1 MRKMN
6 RVVEKV
12 NAHVAGLDVH
22 KLRITY
28 CILDREGN
36 EEASGEI
43 AADRESL
50 RAFVEEH
57 VGGREFHFALEA
69 SGYAIW
75 VYDLL
80 VEACGRERVHV
91 AHAAHVRA
99 IANSPRKN
107 DANDAYWLAYL
118 THERR
123 LPEARLPAGE
133 LRELRLATRHRI
145 RIVRRQTGLKA
156 RIRGVLAQV
165 GYRIAHKLDSRR
177 GRARMEEVLASGE
190 LTATRTECLRDLVE
204 EMDRQEELV
213 RKWEERI
220 GKLVESLPEVEAM
233 RREIPGFG
241 AVIAPAVYAETGDPR
256 RFSSAKA
263 LGGYTGLVPTDRST
277 GGKTRHGHMTRA
289 GSPFLRWA
297 LVEAVVACQKARRG
311 PAKAVGEWVR
321 RRQARMGD
329 KKRAQCAAARK
340 LAEATWR
347 LFSYGEVFDVARAFG
362 R

>member
-1 MRKMN
+1 MRKMS

-22 KLRITY
+22 KRRITY
-28 CILDREGN
+28 CILDRDGN
-36 EEASGEI
+36 EEACGEI
-43 AADRESL
+43 AAERESL
-50 RAFVEEH
+50 RAFLEKH

-69 SGYAIW
+69 SGYAAW
-75 VYDLL
+75 VYDVL
-80 VEACGRERVHV
+80 VSACGRERVHV

-99 IANSPRKN
+99 IANSTRKN

-123 LPEARLPAGE
+123 LPEARLPEGA

-145 RIVRRQTGLKA
+145 RAVRRQTKLKV
-156 RIRGVLAQV
+156 RIRALLAQV
-165 GYRIAHKLDSRR
+165 GYRIPHGVDSRR
-177 GRARMEEVLASGE
+177 GRARLEEILAGGD
-190 LTATRTECLRDLVE
+190 LTEMRAECVRDLVGE
-204 EMDRQEELV
+204 LDHQECLV

-220 GKLVESLPEVEAM
+220 GKLVEGLPEVAAM
-233 RREIPGFG
+233 RSNLPGFG
-241 AVIAPAVYAETGDPR
+241 AVLAPAIYAETGDPR
-256 RFSSAKA
+256 RFASAKA
-263 LGGYTGLVPTDRST
+263 LGGYTGFAPTDRST

-297 LVEAVVACQKARRG
+297 LVEAVMACQKAKDGPGRRI
-311 PAKAVGEWVR
+311 GEWVR

-347 LFSYGEVFDVARAFG
+347 LFSYGEAFDVARAFG
-362 R
+362 G